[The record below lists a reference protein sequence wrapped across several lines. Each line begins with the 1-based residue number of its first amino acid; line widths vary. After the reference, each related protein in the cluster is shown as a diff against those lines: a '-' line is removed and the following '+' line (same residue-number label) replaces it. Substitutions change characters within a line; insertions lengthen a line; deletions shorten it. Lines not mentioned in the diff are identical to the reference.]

1 MFPFLRCTTLLLAF
15 IFLCNVNVD
24 AIAQTTNVS
33 EAPAPKIESV
43 VRLIKLTWKAN
54 PTAAAKSLIQL
65 TTQTCDSD
73 EQIAKTQQL
82 WQPSQALLQDVMS
95 QPNDPRYAAVSCLMA
110 AWDDPQAIEN
120 IQPWIVD
127 VKQIPEVRML
137 AGKILARHHADLL
150 AKLIRHSLSTTD
162 VGSTIQTEVAELALN
177 SGDNTLVLPVL
188 KAIPTLPAEI
198 RPTVVERATQRPT
211 TSLPL
216 LELVA
221 AGEIAKDLF
230 NSNQLQRLDQ
240 SPDQAVVALVK
251 KIWGTIRTDN
261 RDDRL
266 QAIASTNKTLRELK
280 GNTENGWPVFQR
292 VCGQCHILH
301 ERGFEVGPNL
311 SQNGRGS
318 YTQLLSN
325 VLDPSLVI
333 GNAYQ
338 AYTVLTV
345 DGRVLTGLLA
355 EDSPERIILKIQG
368 GKTETIPRDEIE
380 EAKVSPKSLMPE
392 GLETQMTPQEIAD
405 LFALLTLEKVPGTNP
420 NSLIPETPA
429 SLHGQ

>member
-1 MFPFLRCTTLLLAF
+1 MPPFLRCTTLLLAY
-15 IFLCNVNVD
+15 ITLCSITAD
-24 AIAQTTNVS
+24 AIAQTANVS

-54 PTAAAKSLIQL
+54 PTAAAKSLLQL
-65 TTQTCDSD
+65 TAQICESD
-73 EQIAKTQQL
+73 EQIAKTQLL
-82 WQPSQALLQDVMS
+82 WQPSQALLQDAMS
-95 QPNDPRYAAVSCLMA
+95 QPTDQRFAAVSCLMA
-110 AWDDPQAIEN
+110 AWDDPHAIKN
-120 IQPWIVD
+120 LQPLIVD
-127 VKQIPEVRML
+127 EKQSPEVRTL
-137 AGKILARHHADLL
+137 AGKILARRHADLL
-150 AKLIRHSLSTTD
+150 AQLIRHSLSTAE
-162 VGSTIQTEVAELALN
+162 VSATIQTEVAELALN

-188 KAIPTLPAEI
+188 KAIPTLPGEI

-240 SPDQAVVALVK
+240 SPDERVVALVK

-261 RDDRL
+261 REDRL
-266 QAIASTNKTLRELK
+266 QAIATTNKTLRELK
-280 GNTENGWPVFQR
+280 GNAENGWPVFQR
-292 VCGQCHILH
+292 VCGQCHVIH

-368 GKTETIPRDEIE
+368 GKTETIPREEIE

-405 LFALLTLEKVPGTNP
+405 LFALLTLEKVPGTSP